1 MFISKAEYDALV
13 KRAEGKGNEKEI
25 KELGEIIE
33 GLEKDKETMRED
45 HKREVTNLEADNK
58 VLLDRKEAEV
68 ETKVAVATKEL
79 NEKIGTLTIE
89 KNNAVQ
95 KAEILE
101 TAFKNLGF
109 DVKDMKGILNK
120 LVDGLI
126 AKNQIQLINNK

>member
-1 MFISKAEYDALV
+1 MFITKAEYDALV
-13 KRAEGKGNEKEI
+13 KKAEGKGNEKEI
-25 KELGEIIE
+25 KELKETIE
-33 GLEKDKETMRED
+33 TLEKDKETMRED
-45 HKREVTNLEADNK
+45 RKREVANMDADCK
-58 VLLDRKEAEV
+58 VLLARKDAEV
-68 ETKVAVATKEL
+68 ETKIANETKTL
-79 NEKIGTLTIE
+79 NEEISTLTIE

-126 AKNQIQLINNK
+126 AKNQIQLINSK